1 MNKKIIM
8 IAILAVVVLGG
19 GVLALTMISAN
30 KTASNTQTTPSETEE
45 ATMEKDKEA
54 KEGFTAQS
62 FQNIKTPHF
71 VSSNPSNNQLLT
83 APLSQVT
90 VSFNFDVAEPSKISV
105 TRGGV
110 SVTTGGTVIS
120 DDKLSLSVPVS
131 ADRTGNYEVKYTA
144 CWADK
149 SCHDGNYGFSVK
161 LVQ

>member
-1 MNKKIIM
+1 MNKKIIT

-19 GVLALTMISAN
+19 GALALTEMSAN
-30 KTASNTQTTPSETEE
+30 KTASNTQTTPSEAE
-45 ATMEKDKEA
+45 AMKEDKMA

-62 FQNIKTPHF
+62 FQNIKAPHF

-120 DDKLSLSVPVS
+120 DDKFSLSVPVS

-149 SCHDGNYGFSVK
+149 SCHGGNYGFSVK